1 MAPKYEKGQKVIIT
15 PVKNQHLA
23 ARDADIETYAGQSGK
38 VVDYHWISLSKGET
52 LYVYTVQIGAGD
64 KEIVLHEDELDPY
77 IE

>member
-1 MAPKYEKGQKVIIT
+1 MPPKYVIGQKVIVT

-38 VVDYHWISLSKGET
+38 VVNYHWISLGKGEIF
-52 LYVYTVQIGAGD
+52 YVYTVQIGAGD
-64 KEIVLHEDELDPY
+64 KEIVLHEDELEPY